1 MLAYG
6 FSEGDRVAVVVCTP
20 RDRAASGS
28 VSVAGK
34 TVVNGNADFDLPV
47 NGIAVVEFA
56 NKR

>member
-1 MLAYG
+1 M
-6 FSEGDRVAVVVCTP
+6 VAVVVCTP

-56 NKR
+56 NKK